1 MSNDLHHLA
10 AAYALDALDAD
21 ERVAFESHYPTCE
34 ICAGEVDEFRAT
46 AAVLAADVR
55 VDPPAGLKGDVMAAV
70 ARTRQISPL
79 PGDRF
84 ADRRRARPTGFGMS
98 LAAAAAALLLF
109 VGAMAVFWAD
119 SGTDG
124 VTEVVASSDAVVTT
138 LAGDSGA
145 VQVVW
150 SAERG
155 EIAVLGNDL
164 ADPGPGLV
172 YELWFL
178 LDDGVAPAGLFE
190 PGSDNEVRTV
200 LTVDDIEGNG
210 WGITIEPE
218 GGSEQPTGDVL
229 FAGEII

>member
-10 AAYALDALDAD
+10 AAYSLDALDAD
-21 ERVAFESHYPTCE
+21 ERAAFEAHYPTCE

-46 AAVLAADVR
+46 AAVLADDVR
-55 VDPPAGLKGDVMAAV
+55 VEPPVGLKNDVMAAV

-79 PGDRF
+79 PGD
-84 ADRRRARPTGFGMS
+84 DLGQRRRARSSGFGLT

-109 VGAMAVFWAD
+109 VGALAVFWAD

-124 VTEVVASSDAVVTT
+124 VTEVVAAPDAVVTS
-138 LAGDSGA
+138 LSGDAGA

-150 SAERG
+150 SADRG
-155 EIAVLGNDL
+155 EVAVFGNDL

-172 YELWFL
+172 YALWFL
-178 LDDGVAPAGLFE
+178 LDGGVAPAGLFE
-190 PGSDNEVRTV
+190 PDSDNEVRTV
-200 LTVDDIEGNG
+200 LTVDDIESNG